1 MSLSHNSLENYYL
14 TTFAM
19 IQHHKWS
26 LTEIE
31 DMMPYERDI
40 YVTMLTNWIKEE
52 NERIQKQKH
61 QVKMAEPNAQP
72 ALREVIDSLK
82 AQKQAIEKNI
92 ELIKSRNKILE
103 NIVPVD
109 KELLIKEKE
118 TLTGIAGAMKGVTDL
133 SLIHI

>member
-1 MSLSHNSLENYYL
+1 MSLSHNSLENHYL

-40 YVTMLTNWIKEE
+40 YVNMLTNWIKEE

-61 QVKMAEPNAQP
+61 
-72 ALREVIDSLK
+72 
-82 AQKQAIEKNI
+82 
-92 ELIKSRNKILE
+92 
-103 NIVPVD
+103 
-109 KELLIKEKE
+109 
-118 TLTGIAGAMKGVTDL
+118 
-133 SLIHI
+133 